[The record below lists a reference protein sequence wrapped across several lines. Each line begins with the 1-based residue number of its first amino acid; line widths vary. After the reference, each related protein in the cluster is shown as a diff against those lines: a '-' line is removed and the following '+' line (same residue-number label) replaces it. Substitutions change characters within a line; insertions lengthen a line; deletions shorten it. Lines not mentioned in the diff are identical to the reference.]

1 MYDSINT
8 IDGLL
13 RSAALER
20 NDEVALADAPN
31 RTDFFEGNSQ
41 RWTWREVNSIVQ
53 SLATQLHNRG
63 VRAGGAVGIQ
73 LPNVCEL
80 IFTILACIRVGAV
93 AVPFPIQHR
102 NHELRSGLSTAQIQL
117 FVTANRSDRTDQVKT
132 VAALLAEF
140 ENIKLATFGADAGE
154 VNLHLT
160 QEPAEDKAY
169 NHASPDDI
177 ATICWTSGTTG
188 VPKGVPR
195 THSMWLASS
204 RVQVDEL
211 SISSSDNIL
220 CPFPVVNMAGIGGML
235 MPWLTVGASLILH
248 QPLDLT
254 VFLKQIETEGITYT
268 VAPPP
273 LLNMLLRNEELLNSV
288 DLSSIRIISSGSA
301 PLDPWM
307 VKGWQDRNIEIVNV
321 FGSNEGA
328 ALLSTMRSVP
338 DPEERARFFPQPN
351 RQGVSIRIVDFA
363 TEEEIVE
370 SRRPGELRFAGPTV
384 FSGYLQSAGDE
395 FDTDGYYKT
404 GDIFQWADTSSSSR
418 LLQFVDRAKDII
430 IRGGMNISA
439 AEVEALIASHR
450 DVLECAVVSFPDP
463 DLGEKVGVFVV
474 PIENTIPDLPAL
486 VNFLRTLEIASYKL
500 PERLE
505 IIDAL
510 PRNAVGKV
518 TKSDLRQKWRT

>member
-1 MYDSINT
+1 MSDSMNT

-13 RSAALER
+13 R
-20 NDEVALADAPN
+20 NVALKQNNQVALVDAPN
-31 RTDFFEGNSQ
+31 RSDFFDGNSQ
-41 RWTWREVNSIVQ
+41 RWTWSEVNSIVQ
-53 SLATQLHNRG
+53 SLATQLHTRG
-63 VRAGGAVGIQ
+63 IKAGSAVGIQ

-80 IFTILACIRVGAV
+80 VFTILACIRVGAI

-102 NHELRSGLSTAQIQL
+102 NHELRSGLSSAQIQL
-117 FVTANRSDRTDQVKT
+117 FVTANRSDRTDQIKT

-140 ENIKLATFGADAGE
+140 KNIQLATFGGDE
-154 VNLHLT
+154 EETNLHLT
-160 QEPAEDKAY
+160 PDPSDSGLYHHAEP
-169 NHASPDDI
+169 NDI

-188 VPKGVPR
+188 MPKGVPR
-195 THSMWLASS
+195 TNAMWLATS

-211 SISSSDNIL
+211 SISPSDNIL

-235 MPWLTVGASLILH
+235 MPWLTVGASLFLH

-254 VFLKQIETEGITYT
+254 VFLTQIETEEITYT

-273 LLNMLLRNEELLNSV
+273 LLNMLLRNKELLDSV
-288 DLSSIRIISSGSA
+288 NLSSIRAISSGSA

-338 DPEERARFFPQPN
+338 DPEQRARFFPQPN
-351 RQGVSIRIVDFA
+351 RQGISIRIVDFDTGQEI
-363 TEEEIVE
+363 TE
-370 SRRPGELRFAGPTV
+370 SGRPGELRFTGPTV
-384 FSGYLQSAGDE
+384 FLGYLQSAGDE
-395 FDTDGYYKT
+395 FDADGYYKT
-404 GDIFQWADTSSSSR
+404 GDIFQWADTDSSSR

-439 AEVEALIASHR
+439 AEIEALIASHE

-474 PIENTIPDLPAL
+474 PIENKLPDLPTI
-486 VNFLRTLEIASYKL
+486 VDFLRTLEIASYKL

-518 TKSDLRQKWRT
+518 TKSDLRDRWRL

>member
-1 MYDSINT
+1 MSDYTNT

-13 RSAALER
+13 RSAALKQQ
-20 NDEVALADAPN
+20 NQVAIADAPN
-31 RTDFFEGNSQ
+31 RSDFFEGKSE
-41 RWTWREVNSIVQ
+41 RWTWIEVNSIVQ
-53 SLATQLHNRG
+53 SLAAQLHTRG
-63 VRAGGAVGIQ
+63 IRAGSAVGIQ

-80 IFTILACIRVGAV
+80 VFTILACIRVGAV

-102 NHELRSGLSTAQIQL
+102 NHELRSGLSSAQIQL
-117 FVTANRSDRTDQVKT
+117 FVTANRADRTDQIET
-132 VAALLAEF
+132 VEALLAEF
-140 ENIKLATFGADAGE
+140 ENVKLATFGGDE
-154 VNLHLT
+154 DETNLYLT
-160 QEPAEDKAY
+160 PEPSDSKVY
-169 NHASPDDI
+169 HQGSPQDV

-188 VPKGVPR
+188 LPKGVPR
-195 THSMWLASS
+195 THAMWLATS

-211 SISSSDNIL
+211 SISPSDNIL

-235 MPWLTVGASLILH
+235 MPWLTVGASLFLH

-254 VFLKQIETEGITYT
+254 VFLTQIETEEITYT

-273 LLNMLLRNEELLNSV
+273 LLNMLLRNKELLDSV
-288 DLSSIRIISSGSA
+288 DLSSIRAISSGSA

-307 VKGWQDRNIEIVNV
+307 VKSWQDRNIEIVNV

-338 DPEERARFFPQPN
+338 DPEQRARFFPQPN
-351 RQGVSIRIVDFA
+351 REGISIRLVDFE
-363 TEEEIVE
+363 TEQKISE
-370 SRRPGELRFAGPTV
+370 SGRPGELRFKGPTV

-395 FDTDGYYKT
+395 FDADGYYKT
-404 GDIFQWADTSSSSR
+404 GDIFQWADTDGSSR
-418 LLQFVDRAKDII
+418 FLQFVDRAKDII

-439 AEVEALIASHR
+439 AEIEALIASHK

-463 DLGEKVGVFVV
+463 DLGERVGVFVV
-474 PIENTIPDLPAL
+474 PIENSFPDLPTL

-518 TKSDLRQKWRT
+518 TKSDLRHKWRI

>member
-1 MYDSINT
+1 MADSINT

-13 RSAALER
+13 RNAALGK
-20 NDEVALADAPN
+20 NNEVALVDAPN
-31 RTDFFEGNSQ
+31 RADFFDGNSQ
-41 RWTWREVNSIVQ
+41 RWTWSEVDSIVQ
-53 SLATQLHNRG
+53 SLATQLQNRG
-63 VRAGGAVGIQ
+63 IRAGSAVGIQ

-80 IFTILACIRVGAV
+80 VFTILACIKIGAV

-102 NHELRSGLSTAQIQL
+102 NHELRSGLSSAQIQL
-117 FVTANRSDRTDQVKT
+117 FVTANRSDRTDQIKT
-132 VAALLAEF
+132 VAALVAEF
-140 ENIKLATFGADAGE
+140 ENIELATFGADE
-154 VNLHLT
+154 EETNLHLT
-160 QEPAEDKAY
+160 PEFADSKAY
-169 NHASPDDI
+169 HHASPHDI

-188 VPKGVPR
+188 MPKGVPR
-195 THSMWLASS
+195 THAMWLATS

-211 SISSSDNIL
+211 SISSNDKIL

-235 MPWLTVGASLILH
+235 IPWLTAGASLFLH

-254 VFLKQIETEGITYT
+254 VFLAQIETEEITYT

-273 LLNMLLRNEELLNSV
+273 LLNMLIRDKELLNSI
-288 DLSSIRIISSGSA
+288 DLSSIRVISSGSA

-363 TEEEIVE
+363 TEEEITV
-370 SRRPGELRFAGPTV
+370 SDRPGELRFAGPTV

-404 GDIFQWADTSSSSR
+404 GDIFQWADTGSSSR

-439 AEVEALIASHR
+439 AEVEALIASHQ

-474 PIENTIPDLPAL
+474 PIENTVPDLPAL
-486 VNFLRTLEIASYKL
+486 VDFLRTLEIASYKL

-518 TKSDLRQKWRT
+518 TKSNLRQKWRT